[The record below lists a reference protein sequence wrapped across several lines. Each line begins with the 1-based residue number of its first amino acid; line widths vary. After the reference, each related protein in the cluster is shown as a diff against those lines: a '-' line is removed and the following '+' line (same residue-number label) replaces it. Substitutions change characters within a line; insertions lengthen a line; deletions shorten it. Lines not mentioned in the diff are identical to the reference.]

1 MYMKFVRI
9 GPYDGPLFDRYVQ
22 KTPAFVKFYSPNCF
36 HCTNM
41 APAWDALEKHTER
54 GVQRNVIIVE
64 VHEQAIPSIRSECA
78 RKIMGFPTIM
88 VVKPG
93 GYPGKEYHGSRD
105 TKSLLDFLHN
115 TFPPVRGHYAKKGS
129 KRKNLKKGTS
139 KKRASKSTTI
149 KISKRSRNK

>member
-54 GVQRNVIIVE
+54 GVQRNVIIIE
-64 VHEQAIPSIRSECA
+64 VHEQALPSIRSECA
-78 RKIMGFPTIM
+78 RNIMGFPTIM
-88 VVKPG
+88 AVKPG
-93 GYPGKEYHGSRD
+93 GHSGKEYHGSRD
-105 TKSLLDFLHN
+105 TKSLLNFLHD
-115 TFPPVRGHYAKKGS
+115 TFPPVRGRYKKKQS
-129 KRKNLKKGTS
+129 KKRNFKKGTNKRRPS
-139 KKRASKSTTI
+139 KRRAI
-149 KISKRSRNK
+149 KTSKRSRNK